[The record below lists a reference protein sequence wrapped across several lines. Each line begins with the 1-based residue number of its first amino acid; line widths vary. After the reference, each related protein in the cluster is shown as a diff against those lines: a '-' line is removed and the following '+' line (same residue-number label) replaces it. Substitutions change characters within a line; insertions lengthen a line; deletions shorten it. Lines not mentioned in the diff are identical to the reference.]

1 MIEKFQ
7 IRVNIELIKFVFRLR
22 TDAGN
27 LETHGLCYHYSMRFL
42 GKKIGKKQIR
52 TAVLIF
58 ATLALFL
65 SGVIPFLAILIK

>member
-1 MIEKFQ
+1 
-7 IRVNIELIKFVFRLR
+7 
-22 TDAGN
+22 
-27 LETHGLCYHYSMRFL
+27 MRFL

-52 TAVLIF
+52 TAVLIL